1 MHFLKVFVTSVTFW
15 GALTLFVSAPS
26 VRADVVTLNSGGSVH
41 GNLLSPATGSNVKSV
56 AVVTSN
62 GTLVVFDKDEVKQVK
77 RGADPAQK
85 AAAKA
90 KSKKQLTTAERAWF
104 PKIHGLLNRLAS
116 SDRDVTRKAR
126 VDLLNIDDPDA
137 IPALTEILR
146 NSRDENMR
154 RLYVAILKNIRSPRV
169 IYYLVDQSLFDPSPQ
184 VREDARKAIGPDRAD
199 MARPLYIHSLRLRE
213 AEIAS
218 RAALAL
224 LEIGDPRGEAVP
236 YLIDTLVCNSRMKH
250 MVSPEQI
257 TVNDFM
263 TYYTTPGYN
272 PNALGEIWL
281 GQTSGSSTMPVY
293 LGPPGMSQAQI
304 NAAVANLKPATPQ
317 SLKLAALPQNR
328 PMDRGP
334 GTYYITPAVADTYA
348 VPVFGRVPAKYSRAP
363 VLTENPTVLD
373 ALVKITDRQHPG
385 YGYNA
390 DNWRRFWAT
399 EKKNRDGVKPA
410 SEDRVLPRDQA
421 APH

>member
-1 MHFLKVFVTSVTFW
+1 MSSLKTFGTSLAAASVPVLFAS
-15 GALTLFVSAPS
+15 ALA

-41 GNLLSPATGSNVKSV
+41 GNLLTPATGNGKSV

-90 KSKKQLTTAERAWF
+90 KFKKQLTTAERAWF

-116 SDRDVTRKAR
+116 SDHNVTRKAR

-146 NSRDENMR
+146 NSRNEDMR

-184 VREDARKAIGPDRAD
+184 VREDARQAIGPERAD

-224 LEIGDPRGEAVP
+224 MEIGDPRRRIGPVPDRYPGLRFADEAHGLAGANHGFRFHDV
-236 YLIDTLVCNSRMKH
+236 LHDARLQ
-250 MVSPEQI
+250 PECI
-257 TVNDFM
+257 
-263 TYYTTPGYN
+263 G
-272 PNALGEIWL
+272 
-281 GQTSGSSTMPVY
+281 
-293 LGPPGMSQAQI
+293 
-304 NAAVANLKPATPQ
+304 
-317 SLKLAALPQNR
+317 
-328 PMDRGP
+328 
-334 GTYYITPAVADTYA
+334 
-348 VPVFGRVPAKYSRAP
+348 
-363 VLTENPTVLD
+363 
-373 ALVKITDRQHPG
+373 
-385 YGYNA
+385 
-390 DNWRRFWAT
+390 
-399 EKKNRDGVKPA
+399 
-410 SEDRVLPRDQA
+410 
-421 APH
+421 